1 MKLTEIL
8 VRNFLGIREADIV
21 LDKPVTLF
29 GGANGAGKSSMEEA
43 VRLALTGDA
52 TRVERKKDY
61 DALLNTGA
69 TGGQITVAA
78 GDKHNSITLP
88 AGKLTRGLPDDP
100 RMALVLDA
108 QRFARLVPAER
119 RTFLYDLMGVKI
131 GTDEMRKRLVSRL
144 GYDAALPA
152 GAAARLQAITP
163 LLRAGFDAAQKEAVD
178 RTKAARAA
186 WKAVTGETY
195 GSQKAA
201 TWRPEPVEFDEAA
214 TNKLE
219 SDLASVD
226 GEIGDVREQIGAA
239 EASRTAANAR
249 ASKIAELRAAAS
261 QYAKRSASLEHAD
274 AQVNEFLPKVEALRV
289 SAGAAPAGVE
299 CTCPECGAL
308 LRYLH
313 GVLSAA
319 GSAAIDEDAR
329 AKLPEY
335 EASLA
340 MLQRAA
346 GNRRADLDAA
356 DAAAKQLKLL
366 EAEQVDFASSTEI
379 DEMRARL
386 AELSERRGQIAA
398 DVAAARER
406 QRRAT
411 ASAEVE
417 KAAQAHHT
425 DVTEWDRIAEALGP
439 DGIPAELLNEALG
452 PMNEKLTDL
461 AAMSEWAD
469 VLLQPD
475 MSILAG
481 GRPYGL
487 LSESERWRADA
498 HLAAAITLLS
508 GLRLLVLDRA
518 DLLIADERDRLL
530 YWLDDLAFT
539 DQIDTALVFMSLKAP
554 PKALPEGIEAFWIE
568 NHRVVPVRAHAPA
581 AAPA

>member
-1 MKLTEIL
+1 MKITDIL

-21 LDKPVTLF
+21 LDKPVALF

-52 TRVERKKDY
+52 TRVERKKEY
-61 DALLNTGA
+61 DALLNVGA

-78 GDKHNSITLP
+78 GDAHNTITLP

-100 RMALVLDA
+100 RMPLVLDA
-108 QRFARLVPAER
+108 QRFARLVPADR
-119 RTFLYDLMGVKI
+119 RAFLYDLLGVKI
-131 GTDEMRKRLVSRL
+131 GHDEMRQRLVSRL

-152 GAAARLQAITP
+152 AAAARLKTITP
-163 LLRAGFDAAQKEAVD
+163 LLRAGFDAAQKDAVD

-195 GSQKAA
+195 GCQKAA
-201 TWRPEPVEFDEAA
+201 TWRPERVEFDEAV
-214 TNKLE
+214 TIKLE
-219 SDLASVD
+219 SELESVD
-226 GEIGDVREQIGAA
+226 GEIGDVRELIGAA
-239 EASRTAANAR
+239 EASRTAANTR
-249 ASKIAELRAAAS
+249 ASKIAELRAVAS
-261 QYAKRSASLEHAD
+261 QHAKRTDSFNYAD
-274 AQVNEFLPKVEALRV
+274 AQVKEFQPKVDALRA

-313 GVLSAA
+313 GVLSAVGA
-319 GSAAIDEDAR
+319 SNAIDEEAR
-329 AKLPEY
+329 DKLPEY

-340 MLQRAA
+340 MLERAA
-346 GNRRADLDAA
+346 ANRRADLDAA
-356 DAAAKQLKLL
+356 EAAAAQLTLL
-366 EAEQVDFASSTEI
+366 EAEAADFVSSTEI

-386 AELSERRGQIAA
+386 AALTEQRGKIAA
-398 DVAAARER
+398 DVNAARER

-411 ASAEVE
+411 AAADVE
-417 KAAQAHHT
+417 MKAQAHHA

-439 DGIPAELLNEALG
+439 DGIPADLLNEAIG
-452 PMNEKLTDL
+452 PMNEKLAGL
-461 AAMSEWAD
+461 AEMSEWD
-469 VLLQPD
+469 HVLVKAD
-475 MSILAG
+475 MSIFAG

-498 HLAAAITLLS
+498 HIAAAITLLS

-518 DLLIADERDRLL
+518 DLLIAEERDRLL

-539 DQIDTALVFMSLKAP
+539 NQIDTALVFMSLKAP
-554 PKALPEGIEAFWIE
+554 PKALPESIEAFWIE
-568 NHRVVPVRAHAPA
+568 NSRVTPVRADASA
-581 AAPA
+581 AA